1 MAANQLEHAMIER
14 ARAWLPLLGQ
24 LSGYGADSL
33 RSDVIAGLT
42 TAIMLVPQ
50 AMAYALLAG
59 LEPIVGLYASV
70 LPLFVY
76 SLLGTSRQLAVGPV
90 AMISLLVASA
100 VAPLAGDDAA
110 AYAGL
115 AALLALLAGLLQW
128 GMGVVRLGFLVKFLS
143 HPVIAGFTSAAALI
157 IGFSQLKHVLGVPIP
172 RSHHVHEIVGHAV
185 ASLPDTDVVA
195 FTIATVS
202 IAVLVLLKRFAPG
215 FPRFL
220 LVVAS
225 GALAT
230 WGLGLEV
237 SIVGEVPSGLPG
249 LSMPALSLQAVGDLL
264 PMAITV
270 ALVGFM
276 ESISVAKNFARRNG
290 YEIDADQELV
300 ALGLANVAGA
310 VSGAYPTTGG
320 FSRTAVNAQAGA
332 RTGVAG
338 LVTVGVVVLTL
349 LFLTPL
355 FTYVPKAV
363 LAAIIM
369 TAVFGLVDVAAV
381 RHLWR
386 VDRGDLALMGLTFV
400 ATLTLGIEQGILAG
414 VGASLVWFVWRMSRP
429 HVAVLGRLPGSTV
442 YRNVERYPE
451 AEVTPGLLAVRVDAP
466 LFFANT
472 AFLKQMLD
480 AAVERRVSE
489 GGEGLTDIV
498 IDAKAIGSVDSQAL
512 DTLEE
517 VVDALQQRGIRVWM
531 AGVRGPVR
539 DALQAVGLW
548 EAIGSEHFVER
559 VHEAVD
565 RAIAEAA

>member
-1 MAANQLEHAMIER
+1 MFER
-14 ARAWLPLLGQ
+14 ARQWIPLLGQ
-24 LSGYGADSL
+24 LEGYGSTSL
-33 RSDVIAGLT
+33 RRDVVAGLT

-115 AALLALLAGLLQW
+115 ASLLALLAGGLQW
-128 GMGVVRLGFLVKFLS
+128 AMGAVRLGFLVKFLS

-157 IGFSQLKHVLGVPIP
+157 IGFSQLKHVLGIPIP
-172 RSHHVHEIVGHAV
+172 RSHHVHEIIGHAI
-185 ASLPDTDVVA
+185 AGLGELDVVA
-195 FTIATVS
+195 FAIAAGSIATLL
-202 IAVLVLLKRFAPG
+202 ILKRFAPG

-220 LVVAS
+220 LVVAG

-230 WGLGLEV
+230 WGLELDV
-237 SIVGEVPSGLPG
+237 SIVGDVPSGLPG
-249 LSMPALSLQAVGDLL
+249 FTIPPLSLSAVADLL
-264 PMAITV
+264 PMAITI

-290 YEIDADQELV
+290 YEVDADQELV
-300 ALGLANVAGA
+300 ALGAANVAGA
-310 VSGAYPTTGG
+310 FFGAYPTTGG

-332 RTGVAG
+332 KSGVAG
-338 LVTVGVVVLTL
+338 LVTAAVVVLTL

-369 TAVFGLVDVAAV
+369 TAVFGLVDVATA

-386 VDRGDLALMGLTFV
+386 VDRADLALMGLTFV

-414 VGASLVWFVWRMSRP
+414 VGASLLWFVWRMSRP
-429 HVAVLGRLPGSTV
+429 HVAVLGRLPGTTV

-451 AEVTPGLLAVRVDAP
+451 AETTPGLVAVRVDAP
-466 LFFANT
+466 LFFSNT
-472 AFLKQMLD
+472 AFLKQALEHVVSGQ
-480 AAVERRVSE
+480 AA
-489 GGEGLTDIV
+489 LTDLV
-498 IDAKAIGSVDSQAL
+498 IDAKPIGSVDSQAL
-512 DTLEE
+512 DTLAET
-517 VVDALQQRGIRVWM
+517 VDALQRRGITIWM

-539 DALQAVGLW
+539 DALKAVGIW
-548 EAIGSEHFVER
+548 DRIGAEHFVER

-565 RAIAEAA
+565 RAAAEAA

>member
-1 MAANQLEHAMIER
+1 MFER
-14 ARAWLPLLGQ
+14 ARQWIPLLGQ
-24 LSGYGADSL
+24 LEGYGSTSL
-33 RSDVIAGLT
+33 RRDVVAGLT

-115 AALLALLAGLLQW
+115 ASLLALLAGGLQW
-128 GMGVVRLGFLVKFLS
+128 AMGAVRLGFLVKFLS

-157 IGFSQLKHVLGVPIP
+157 IGFSQLKHVLGIPIP
-172 RSHHVHEIVGHAV
+172 RSHHVHEIIGHAI
-185 ASLPDTDVVA
+185 AGLGELDVVA
-195 FTIATVS
+195 FAIAAGSIATLL
-202 IAVLVLLKRFAPG
+202 ILKRFAPG

-220 LVVAS
+220 LVVAG

-230 WGLGLEV
+230 WGLELDV
-237 SIVGEVPSGLPG
+237 SIVGDVPSGLPG
-249 LSMPALSLQAVGDLL
+249 FTIPPLSLSAVADLL
-264 PMAITV
+264 PMAITI

-290 YEIDADQELV
+290 YEVDADQELV
-300 ALGLANVAGA
+300 ALGAANVAGA
-310 VSGAYPTTGG
+310 FLGAYPTTGG

-332 RTGVAG
+332 KSGVAG
-338 LVTVGVVVLTL
+338 LVTAAVVVLTL

-369 TAVFGLVDVAAV
+369 TAVFGLVDVATA

-386 VDRGDLALMGLTFV
+386 VDRADLALMGLTFV

-414 VGASLVWFVWRMSRP
+414 VGASLLWFVWRMSRP
-429 HVAVLGRLPGSTV
+429 HVAVLGRLPGTTV

-451 AEVTPGLLAVRVDAP
+451 AETTPGLVAVRVDAP

-472 AFLKQMLD
+472 AFLKQALEHVVSGQ
-480 AAVERRVSE
+480 AA
-489 GGEGLTDIV
+489 LTDLV
-498 IDAKAIGSVDSQAL
+498 IDAKPIGSVDSQAL
-512 DTLEE
+512 DTLAET
-517 VVDALQQRGIRVWM
+517 VDALQRRGITIWM

-539 DALQAVGLW
+539 DALKAVGIW
-548 EAIGSEHFVER
+548 DRIGAEHFVER

-565 RAIAEAA
+565 RAAAEAA